1 MYLTGRLRAPLNQ
14 RGFALLLMTGRPGPL
29 VGPVQICTEQNG
41 DTLFA
46 LLASVALL
54 SLEIKRLRRQH
65 FVENPVSSA
74 LYTSDAVYFSKM
86 LAALVAIH
94 KDTLSESR
102 EADSPLNTLPTIS
115 WRSLKRFNLPA
126 LATYA

>member
-1 MYLTGRLRAPLNQ
+1 MYLTGRLRAPLKQ

-54 SLEIKRLRRQH
+54 SLEIKLLRRQH

-74 LYTSDAVYFSKM
+74 LYTRCGVLFQDVCGVGRNPQGHTVGVYKSR
-86 LAALVAIH
+86 LAAQHFVDDIVEL
-94 KDTLSESR
+94 L
-102 EADSPLNTLPTIS
+102 EAV
-115 WRSLKRFNLPA
+115 
-126 LATYA
+126 